1 MLGFKRRGML
11 VNHLNK
17 RHPNIKPESVHELS
31 LPILKQQRDY
41 YCQHC
46 DKVGSPSDGER
57 EVGMDFCLFFF
68 VFSVGGGGGV
78 WGWSLVQCSVAL
90 SPQRP
95 YRLIRDGKPR
105 TATSTFTQLLIS
117 DSSMVRSVLL

>member
-1 MLGFKRRGML
+1 MSLVQVLPCEYKRHTSGVSHTCTLKSHGALLQVSPSEYQRFIYKCHTCMLGFKRRGML

-46 DKVGSPSDGER
+46 DKVG
-57 EVGMDFCLFFF
+57 
-68 VFSVGGGGGV
+68 
-78 WGWSLVQCSVAL
+78 
-90 SPQRP
+90 
-95 YRLIRDGKPR
+95 
-105 TATSTFTQLLIS
+105 
-117 DSSMVRSVLL
+117 

>member
-1 MLGFKRRGML
+1 MLQVSPSEYQRFIYKCHTCMLGFKRRGML

-57 EVGMDFCLFFF
+57 EVGMDFFF
-68 VFSVGGGGGV
+68 VFSVGGGGYGGGV
-78 WGWSLVQCSVAL
+78 
-90 SPQRP
+90 
-95 YRLIRDGKPR
+95 
-105 TATSTFTQLLIS
+105 
-117 DSSMVRSVLL
+117 

>member
-46 DKVGSPSDGER
+46 DKVGSPSGGER
-57 EVGMDFCLFFF
+57 EVGMDSFSCFFF
-68 VFSVGGGGGV
+68 FFFFLGGGGGAV
-78 WGWSLVQCSVAL
+78 VMWVEFSSV
-90 SPQRP
+90 
-95 YRLIRDGKPR
+95 
-105 TATSTFTQLLIS
+105 
-117 DSSMVRSVLL
+117 

>member
-1 MLGFKRRGML
+1 MLQVSPSEYQRFIYKCHTCMLGFKRRGML

-46 DKVGSPSDGER
+46 DKVGSPSGGQRER
-57 EVGMDFCLFFF
+57 WEWIRFPACFFF
-68 VFSVGGGGGV
+68 FFFFFGVCVCGGGYVGGV
-78 WGWSLVQCSVAL
+78 
-90 SPQRP
+90 
-95 YRLIRDGKPR
+95 
-105 TATSTFTQLLIS
+105 
-117 DSSMVRSVLL
+117 

>member
-46 DKVGSPSDGER
+46 DKVG
-57 EVGMDFCLFFF
+57 
-68 VFSVGGGGGV
+68 
-78 WGWSLVQCSVAL
+78 
-90 SPQRP
+90 
-95 YRLIRDGKPR
+95 
-105 TATSTFTQLLIS
+105 
-117 DSSMVRSVLL
+117 